1 MICRTGRSH
10 RASPLFFFA
19 KDNHTMRTASLH
31 RTTNETDITAAL
43 TLDGDGR
50 ASIATGIGFFD
61 HMLELFTRHGL
72 FTISLQCTGDVHVDD
87 HHTIEDVGIVLGQAF
102 AQALGDKTGIARY
115 GHAYVPMD
123 ETLAR
128 CVIDLSGRTAVV
140 FRAAFARET
149 VGGMSTEMV
158 EHFFRSFG
166 EQLKANIHLETLY
179 GANAHH
185 MSEALFKSCARALRT
200 AAAIDPRVTGVP
212 STKGSL

>member
-1 MICRTGRSH
+1 
-10 RASPLFFFA
+10 
-19 KDNHTMRTASLH
+19 MRTASIH
-31 RTTNETDITAAL
+31 RTTHETDITAAL
-43 TLDGDGR
+43 TLDGDGT
-50 ASIATGIGFFD
+50 STIATGIGFFD

-72 FTISLQCTGDVHVDD
+72 FTLSLHCTGDVRVDD

-102 AQALGDKTGIARY
+102 AQALGDKAGIARY

-140 FRAAFARET
+140 FRAEFTRET

-185 MSEALFKSCARALRT
+185 ISEALFKSCARALRT
-200 AAAIDPRVTGVP
+200 AAAIDPRVIGVP

>member
-1 MICRTGRSH
+1 
-10 RASPLFFFA
+10 
-19 KDNHTMRTASLH
+19 MRTASLH
-31 RTTNETDITAAL
+31 RTTKETDISVAL
-43 TLDGDGR
+43 TIEGDGT
-50 ASIATGIGFFD
+50 STIETGIGFFD

-72 FTISLQCTGDVHVDD
+72 FTISLHCTGDIHVDD
-87 HHTIEDVGIVLGQAF
+87 HHTIEDCGIVLGQAF

-128 CVIDLSGRTAVV
+128 CVIDLSGRAAVV
-140 FRAAFARET
+140 FRAAFERET

-166 EQLKANIHLETLY
+166 EQLKANVHLEALY

-185 MSEALFKSCARALRT
+185 ISEALFKSCARALST
-200 AAAIDPRVTGVP
+200 AAAIDPRVTGVL
-212 STKGSL
+212 STKGNL